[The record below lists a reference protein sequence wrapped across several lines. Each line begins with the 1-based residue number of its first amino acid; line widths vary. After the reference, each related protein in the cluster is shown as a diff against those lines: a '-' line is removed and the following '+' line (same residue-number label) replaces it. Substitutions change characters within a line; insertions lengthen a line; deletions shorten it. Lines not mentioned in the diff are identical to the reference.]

1 MKVTHDGSFYLLGT
15 LSGGNCGVTS
25 SRSRSFDVSS
35 LIGLSPNDN
44 SRQQR
49 SGSCSPPT
57 PAAVVGSRMAP
68 HCNPSPN
75 VSVGLP
81 APPPPTAA
89 AAAGPGAAPPVAP
102 AGLYPFLLHPGLYQ
116 HLITGMN
123 PMLLNAQIQ
132 ALNPLLYAGGHG
144 LHPGLLQVQQA
155 AATAERLRSA
165 LASSAGSSGGAGST
179 GSSHRYSPYP
189 LPSPPASSSLSSL
202 GSPTSGGGGQTSS
215 AFSAVKKSHISSELK
230 SEKSKSPEPVSKGD
244 VKSESSELKSEV
256 KNEASSESE
265 AQQHPLASDIKSMEK
280 LVNGL
285 NGSSASKFGI
295 SHNNN
300 DQQIS
305 A

>member
-1 MKVTHDGSFYLLGT
+1 M
-15 LSGGNCGVTS
+15 
-25 SRSRSFDVSS
+25 SS

-68 HCNPSPN
+68 HNPSPN

-81 APPPPTAA
+81 APPHPTAA
-89 AAAGPGAAPPVAP
+89 AGGAPPVAP

-165 LASSAGSSGGAGST
+165 LASTTSASGST

-202 GSPTSGGGGQTSS
+202 GSPTGAQTSS
-215 AFSAVKKSHISSELK
+215 AFSAVKKSHSELK
-230 SEKSKSPEPVSKGD
+230 SEKSKSPEPVKSDD
-244 VKSESSELKSEV
+244 VKTEAKGSELKSEL
-256 KNEASSESE
+256 KNEPDSE
-265 AQQHPLASDIKSMEK
+265 HPLASDIKSMEK